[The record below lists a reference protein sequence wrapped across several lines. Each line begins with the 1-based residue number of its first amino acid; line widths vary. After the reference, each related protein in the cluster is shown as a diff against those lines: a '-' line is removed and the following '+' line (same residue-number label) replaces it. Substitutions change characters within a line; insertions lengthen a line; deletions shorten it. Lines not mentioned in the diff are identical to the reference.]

1 MPKTQGPD
9 EQKKLFEE
17 EIEEVMSLLPEGEG
31 ADRNSVITAGLFAK
45 LDLILDGVSMVSSRL
60 RVIENKL
67 YEDSR
72 IITWINTLKK
82 K

>member
-1 MPKTQGPD
+1 MSKTPGFD
-9 EQKKLFEE
+9 EQKKLFED
-17 EIEEVMSLLPEGEG
+17 EIDEVISLLPEGEG

-45 LDLILDGVSMVSSRL
+45 LDLILDGISMVSSRL
-60 RVIENKL
+60 RIIENKL